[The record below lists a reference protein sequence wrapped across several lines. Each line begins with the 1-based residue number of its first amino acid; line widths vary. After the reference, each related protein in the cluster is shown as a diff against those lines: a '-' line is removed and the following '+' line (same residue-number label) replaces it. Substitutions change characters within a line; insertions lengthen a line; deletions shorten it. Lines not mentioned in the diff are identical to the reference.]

1 MDSTEHKHG
10 SMHMFKALAF
20 GAVAFVAIVYGLAR
34 LSEMRFIGT
43 GVSATNT
50 ISVSGEGE
58 VFAVP
63 DIATFTLTIRE
74 EAKTVEEAQAAA
86 TTKSNSAL
94 STLRAAGIEDKDI
107 KTVGYNVNPQY
118 DWVQETRCAAGAYCP
133 GKQVLRGYEVYQSLS
148 VKVRDTKNA
157 GNILSQVGKDV
168 SDVSGLSFTIDD
180 DAKLQADARAK
191 AITDARGKADVLA
204 SDLGVK
210 IVRIVGFNENTGGN
224 EPYPMYAKAMAMDSA
239 MGESAPAPEL
249 PAGENKITSNVTIT
263 YEIK

>member
-1 MDSTEHKHG
+1 MDTEHKHHL
-10 SMHMFKALAF
+10 HMVKALAF
-20 GAVAFVAIVYGLAR
+20 AAVAFVAIVYGLAR
-34 LSEMRFIGT
+34 LSEMRFIGS

-94 STLRAAGIEDKDI
+94 ATLRGAGIEDKDI
-107 KTVGYNVNPQY
+107 KTVSYNINPQY
-118 DWVQETRCAAGAYCP
+118 DWVQAERCATGAYCP
-133 GKQVLRGYEVYQSLS
+133 GQQVLRGYEVYQSLS

-157 GNILSQVGKDV
+157 GSILSQVGKDV

-191 AITDARGKADVLA
+191 AIADARAKADVLA
-204 SDLGVK
+204 KDLGVK
-210 IVRIVGFNENTGGN
+210 VVRIVGFSESTGGRDI
-224 EPYPMYAKAMAMDSA
+224 YPIYGKTFAMDA
-239 MGESAPAPEL
+239 AVGEEAPAPEL
-249 PAGENKITSNVTIT
+249 PAGENKISSEVTIT